1 MKSSTYLFFDQRTE
15 EAFQFYQSV
24 LGGKVDVLRF
34 KDSPMKGQIPVE
46 LHDNVMHAE
55 LNVGDVRLMGSD
67 GMPGKPEPRPQGFDV
82 CLRVDSD
89 GEAERIFAALSDGG
103 RVTMPMAETF
113 FAHRFGSLVDRFGVP
128 WMVMHEK
135 PA

>member
-1 MKSSTYLFFDQRTE
+1 MKSNTYLFFNRKTE
-15 EAFQFYQSV
+15 EAFKFYQSI
-24 LGGKVDVLRF
+24 LGGKVDVFRF
-34 KDSPMKGQIPVE
+34 GDSPMKDEVPAE
-46 LHDNVMHAE
+46 YRDYAMHAE

-67 GMPGKPEPRPQGFDV
+67 GMPGRPEPQPQGFDV
-82 CLRVDSD
+82 CLRVDTNA
-89 GEAERIFAALSDGG
+89 EAERIFAALSEGG

-128 WMVMHEK
+128 WMVLHEK